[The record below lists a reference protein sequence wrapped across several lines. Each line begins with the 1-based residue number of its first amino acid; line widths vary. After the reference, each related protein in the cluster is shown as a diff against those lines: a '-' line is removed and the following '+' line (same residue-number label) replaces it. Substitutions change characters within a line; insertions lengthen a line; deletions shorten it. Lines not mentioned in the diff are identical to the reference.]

1 VLRIQLVFFS
11 KQEGFVGLPR
21 GNAIYLQV
29 RERAPFLLNASELIF
44 PVTTYIAA
52 QGTEFAQSA
61 FARSNHGTLKHNWKD
76 YTMRL

>member
-1 VLRIQLVFFS
+1 VLCIQLVIFS

-29 RERAPFLLNASELIF
+29 QERASFLLNASELIF
-44 PVTTYIAA
+44 PITACIAA

-61 FARSNHGTLKHNWKD
+61 FARSNHGMLKHN
-76 YTMRL
+76 